1 MAEFNGDVDHNDIV
15 GLYEEHY
22 SSIPKYLIFT
32 ILTIG
37 IFNLYWNY
45 RQMKACNDLLDEK
58 EFSFVLWILLSIIT
72 FGLYHIYYQFKM
84 GRSIVEIQKQL
95 KIRPFDVLPII
106 SVLVTIVGL
115 SIVVDCIHQN
125 EINKIVG

>member
-1 MAEFNGDVDHNDIV
+1 MAEFNADVDHRDIV
-15 GLYEEHY
+15 GLYDEHHC
-22 SSIPKYLIFT
+22 SIPKYLIFT

-58 EFSFVLWILLSIIT
+58 EFSFLLWILLSIIT

-95 KIRPFDVLPII
+95 KMPPFDILPII
-106 SVLVTIVGL
+106 SILVTVVGL